1 MHRFFTGLGKFT
13 VKYRWIILG
22 VWLVG
27 TFAAVKAL
35 PSLSS
40 QVNNDNSAF
49 LPASAPDVKAANL
62 AEPLVGKESLA
73 PIIVIAD
80 RTNGQLT
87 AADVTA
93 VEREV
98 NLLKG
103 VTNVKQVLFLG
114 TSPNGRAVQIEA
126 LANIGGFGI
135 QPAQNTVNGTFATFP
150 KAGAPTGLQ
159 FHVAGQIAD
168 DVAQNAASK
177 NSGNQVQDFSLLF
190 IIILLFLIFRSVLAP
205 FVTLLPAAIVLQ
217 MGGSFIGALGSH
229 GLKISGITQ
238 LLLIVIVL
246 GAGTDYGLFLVFRVR
261 EGLRSGME
269 PKDAV
274 ALAVSRVG
282 ESISASAGTVIL
294 ALLSLLFAT
303 FGIYHDLGIPLAVG
317 IATMLVAGL
326 TLLPALLAIL
336 GRAVFWP
343 SRPRPGQTKIG
354 LWGRVA
360 GAVVAKPVPTLV
372 AGVVIFGLLAFGVA
386 FYNPAG
392 FGGAVAAPPGSSAAL
407 GDAVLARDF
416 PQASSNPTNLVL
428 VYPTSVWSDPSPLL
442 SAQTRA
448 RPVVPVQQGR
458 RTARPEWEPAVGG
471 PVRPSAPAVG
481 SSQVAGCTSPERCG
495 RVDRPVRGVPGRGAV
510 REHRRAY
517 GPVRGSAVGR

>member
-13 VKYRWIILG
+13 VKYRWIILA

-49 LPASAPDVKAANL
+49 LPANAPDVKAANL
-62 AEPLVGKESLA
+62 AAPLVGKESLA
-73 PIIVIAD
+73 PIVVVAD
-80 RTNGQLT
+80 RISGPLT

-126 LANIGGFGI
+126 LADVGGFGI
-135 QPAQNTVNGTFATFP
+135 QAAQDSINATVGTFG
-150 KAGAPTGLQ
+150 KAGAPPGLQ

-177 NSGNQVQDFSLLF
+177 NSGNQVQSLSLLF

-205 FVTLLPAAIVLQ
+205 FVTLIPAALVLQ
-217 MGGSFIGALGSH
+217 LAGSFIGALGTH
-229 GLKISGITQ
+229 GLKISGVTQ

-269 PKDAV
+269 PKEAV

-294 ALLSLLFAT
+294 ALVEPPVRFVRHL
-303 FGIYHDLGIPLAVG
+303 
-317 IATMLVAGL
+317 
-326 TLLPALLAIL
+326 
-336 GRAVFWP
+336 
-343 SRPRPGQTKIG
+343 SRPRD
-354 LWGRVA
+354 
-360 GAVVAKPVPTLV
+360 
-372 AGVVIFGLLAFGVA
+372 
-386 FYNPAG
+386 PARRRCCHD
-392 FGGAVAAPPGSSAAL
+392 ARRWPDASACIARHTRPR
-407 GDAVLARDF
+407 GVLAI
-416 PQASSNPTNLVL
+416 ASTAGSGSCRMVGKG
-428 VYPTSVWSDPSPLL
+428 
-442 SAQTRA
+442 RGC
-448 RPVVPVQQGR
+448 GR
-458 RTARPEWEPAVGG
+458 REAGSDARGG
-471 PVRPSAPAVG
+471 NRHIRPSG
-481 SSQVAGCTSPERCG
+481 GRCG
-495 RVDRPVRGVPGRGAV
+495 VLQS
-510 REHRRAY
+510 RRLRWS
-517 GPVRGSAVGR
+517 GCCSCRFERRSR